1 MKTIMKTFI
10 GILIHL
16 FINIPLRLLGGAF
29 ISYKYYQWFI
39 QSSFEA
45 DPLNYYQIMAIG
57 LFIGSLFIKIPKYE
71 LDDKVNGLTKVL
83 YSFII
88 MVIGFPFI
96 LLVGYIIKLI
106 LF

>member
-1 MKTIMKTFI
+1 MNSFI
-10 GILIHL
+10 GIVLAL

-57 LFIGSLFIKIPKYE
+57 LFIGTLFIKIPEYKPE
-71 LDDKVNGLTKVL
+71 DEVDLLSKSLH
-83 YSFII
+83 SFFI
-88 MVIGFPFI
+88 MGIGFPFI
-96 LLVGYIIKLI
+96 LLISYIVKLI